1 MHDLAGPCVHLAGW
15 TPELGGSRP
24 RAWAGSRAG
33 AAAPGTGLAPPDAPL
48 TVCPGMPTDH
58 QLAISERVPVD
69 PGSSAPLVVLVH
81 GSLDRAGS
89 FARVTRRLPELHTVA
104 YDRRGYNDSRHVVPV
119 HTSLAGHVEDL
130 LAVIDGRPSVVI
142 GHSYGGDVALG
153 AVLRPNGPAP
163 ILAVGAYE
171 PPLPWLGSWATRNGT
186 RTAGGTRPVD
196 EDSGDVAERFFRRMV
211 GDSAWDRL
219 TDDAKAA
226 RRADGAALAAD
237 LSAIRTVV
245 APFEIA
251 ELTVPA
257 VFGRGTASLPHHRDA
272 VEWLHT
278 HVPGSGLVEFDGAGH
293 GAHLTHPDAF
303 AQFVRAVVARAA
315 PVGRVPRA
323 DG

>member
-1 MHDLAGPCVHLAGW
+1 
-15 TPELGGSRP
+15 
-24 RAWAGSRAG
+24 
-33 AAAPGTGLAPPDAPL
+33 
-48 TVCPGMPTDH
+48 MPADH
-58 QLAISERVPVD
+58 QLAITERQPVD

-104 YDRRGYNDSRHVVPV
+104 YDRRGYHHSRHVVPV
-119 HTSLAGHVEDL
+119 HTSLAGHVDDL

-153 AVLRPNGPAP
+153 AALGPDGPSP

-186 RTAGGTRPVD
+186 RKAGEPRPDD
-196 EDSGDVAERFFRRMV
+196 EDPGDAAERFFRRMV

-219 TDDAKAA
+219 PDDTKSA
-226 RRADGAALAAD
+226 RRADGPALAAE
-237 LSAIRTVV
+237 LAAIRTTV
-245 APFEIA
+245 APFA
-251 ELTVPA
+251 VTELAVPA
-257 VFGRGTASLPHHRDA
+257 VFGRGTASLPHHREA
-272 VEWLHT
+272 VAWLQAN
-278 HVPGSGLVEFDGAGH
+278 VPGSVLIEFEGAGH

-315 PVGRVPRA
+315 PGAPGA
-323 DG
+323 GPIG